1 MAGVDS
7 VLHGLYVLLGM
18 GAVGL
23 FSFQVVKLVFPD
35 QELLAAQA
43 RLGVESAN
51 RQYRHWSLRFLSP
64 FFRSLVPRI
73 QQIKMPL
80 YRQKK
85 RKLFMVA
92 GVDDQF
98 NPDEFVGLKICSSIA
113 ILFFAYMFFLQ
124 SGNEFTLTWALIT
137 LVVGFYVPDYAVLD
151 LKKRR
156 QKAIVRELPNMMDLM
171 TLSVEA
177 GMDFMAAISR
187 VIEFSKPGPLR
198 NEFSIVL
205 KEIQVG
211 TTRADALR
219 NMADRV
225 EISQISSF
233 SSILI
238 QADEMGSSIGPV
250 LRAQS
255 DLLRSDRFQRAEREG
270 AKAAQKILLPLI
282 ICILPAVFIVIMGPV
297 ICDIYY
303 NQPWIREFMGGG

>member
-1 MAGVDS
+1 MDGVLQ
-7 VLHGLYVLLGM
+7 VLYVLFGM
-18 GAVGL
+18 GAVGV
-23 FSFQVVKLVFPD
+23 FSFQLVKLVFPD

-51 RQYRHWSLRFLSP
+51 RNYRHWTLRFLSP
-64 FFRSLVPRI
+64 FFRSMVPRI

-85 RKLFMVA
+85 RKLFRVA

-98 NPDEFVGLKICSSIA
+98 DPDEFMGLKVCSSVS
-113 ILFFAYMFFLQ
+113 ILVFIYLFFLQ
-124 SGNEFTLTWALIT
+124 MGAEFSLTWTFISL
-137 LVVGFYVPDYAVLD
+137 LVGFYVPDYAVLD
-151 LKKRR
+151 LKKKR
-156 QKAIVRELPNMMDLM
+156 QKSIIRELPNVMDLL

-187 VIEFSKPGPLR
+187 VIEYSKPGPLR
-198 NEFSIVL
+198 DELSIVL

-225 EISQISSF
+225 EVAQISSF

-270 AKAAQKILLPLI
+270 AKATQKILLPLI
-282 ICILPAVFIVIMGPV
+282 TCILPAVFIVIMGPV

-303 NQPWIREFMGGG
+303 NQPWIRNLVGGG